1 MPLLATLANSPATVV
16 AAPLKLI
23 AVEPRTSLAPP
34 VVCTAGVSSTPTVAA
49 LTVTTGAV
57 GPSSRKLMWVPI
69 SAAVELTWSP
79 SPSVSVTVTATDPA
93 ASDSRSFGV
102 LVALSWCSD
111 RYCAT

>member
-1 MPLLATLANSPATVV
+1 MPLLATPANSPATVV

-49 LTVTTGAV
+49 LTVTVGAV

-69 SAAVELTWSP
+69 SAVELTWSP

-102 LVALSWCSD
+102 LVALS
-111 RYCAT
+111 